1 MIDFNNADEQKTF
14 GNGPIPSGSMVKVRM
29 GIRIPSDDKKSN
41 VDPALTRP
49 ASNNGNDYLNCE
61 FEVVAGQFNG
71 VKIWQ
76 NYVLAGSEKAMKI
89 SMATLRAIVEAT
101 RNVNP
106 KDPSPQA
113 TQARKVNSFAYF
125 SGIEIPVV
133 VGIQP
138 PKKGDLY
145 INNTIHQVIT
155 PDKPE
160 YQEIMSGGEK
170 ITDTPIPEIP
180 GQNSSNPA
188 QSGST
193 GLNPNDWTS
202 SPAPAQQSQTQ
213 QSNSSMPSWAM

>member
-1 MIDFNNADEQKTF
+1 MIDFNNADEQKIF
-14 GNGPIPSGSMVKVRM
+14 GNGPIPAGSMVKVKMEVRT
-29 GIRIPSDDKKSN
+29 PSDDKKSA

-49 ASNNGNDYLNCE
+49 ASNNGNDYLNCK

-76 NYVLAGSEKAMKI
+76 NYVMAGSEKAMKI

-113 TQARKVNSFAYF
+113 TQARKVNSFADF
-125 SGIEIPVV
+125 SGMEFPVV

-180 GQNSSNPA
+180 GQNSSKPASSADTSFNPA
-188 QSGST
+188 
-193 GLNPNDWTS
+193 DWGRTTS
-202 SPAPAQQSQTQ
+202 TQ
-213 QSNSSMPSWAM
+213 QAITKQNNNSMPSWAI